1 WPNFG
6 FSGRKDKD
14 GKYQRINGFASCFT
28 CRATYVFQSD
38 GTGSTK
44 HLLRHKCSKVQE
56 PSDGATE
63 GPLEKLLK
71 SKPKAAITLSTTNST
86 KMKDELTKWICKSVR
101 PFNIVSDIGLRDV
114 LQTVLELGR
123 QYQSLDS
130 TNLLVSP
137 TTVSKNAE
145 NNCLCLCPD
154 LWSDKFR
161 KVNYLDLTTV
171 FADKDYELMLIDL
184 SCSEYQEPDK
194 TGDSVLQTIRRQGSN
209 ILKALKGQPL
219 ILCFAHRINNVLKRC
234 FYETAQR
241 RRNIL
246 ASITPTK
253 QAKRST
259 VSVESTSDESSS
271 EDEVKT
277 SSPLKYVECNTSLSD
292 LPTKASELL
301 DIITTS
307 KQLVKYVKQ
316 VRSVLSRS
324 TNTKPS
330 IKLHKINSDGLKDLI
345 RPLSVFKDVSTLVQ
359 TGTRPSLHMAYIGG
373 NKLEYHLNGSDAD
386 ENGDSVPMD
395 NRHEGTSF
403 FRKLLLQLLRIMFV
417 FDEKHLAATI
427 LHPSY
432 RKLTFA
438 TAYSKSI
445 VHSYIRSEIAQIL
458 GLNSEQDKASSEPAR
473 KKLKSMEDQ
482 FQDPDDSSGIDV
494 PDIFGSTTLKNDEL
508 DRYLNMPIDD
518 VHKIS
523 NPLPFWELNEKNFPC
538 LSLIAP
544 RPLCIPVTSASVK
557 RSFSAAGLVIT
568 ERQSSLDPQ
577 TINDILFCAVV
588 Y

>member
-1 WPNFG
+1 MADGNVSPVISIVDSPSPVQIKQNYTT
-6 FSGRKDKD
+6 SYIETMLNRIDKE
-14 GKYQRINGFASCFT
+14 KQ
-28 CRATYVFQSD
+28 ATYVFQSD

-101 PFNIVSDIGLRDV
+101 PFNIVSDTGLRDV
-114 LQTVLELGR
+114 LQTVGTR
-123 QYQSLDS
+123 
-130 TNLLVSP
+130 
-137 TTVSKNAE
+137 
-145 NNCLCLCPD
+145 
-154 LWSDKFR
+154 
-161 KVNYLDLTTV
+161 
-171 FADKDYELMLIDL
+171 
-184 SCSEYQEPDK
+184 
-194 TGDSVLQTIRRQGSN
+194 GSN

-395 NRHEGTSF
+395 NRHEG
-403 FRKLLLQLLRIMFV
+403 
-417 FDEKHLAATI
+417 D
-427 LHPSY
+427 
-432 RKLTFA
+432 
-438 TAYSKSI
+438 
-445 VHSYIRSEIAQIL
+445 
-458 GLNSEQDKASSEPAR
+458 
-473 KKLKSMEDQ
+473 
-482 FQDPDDSSGIDV
+482 
-494 PDIFGSTTLKNDEL
+494 
-508 DRYLNMPIDD
+508 
-518 VHKIS
+518 
-523 NPLPFWELNEKNFPC
+523 
-538 LSLIAP
+538 
-544 RPLCIPVTSASVK
+544 
-557 RSFSAAGLVIT
+557 
-568 ERQSSLDPQ
+568 
-577 TINDILFCAVV
+577 
-588 Y
+588 

>member
-137 TTVSKNAE
+137 TTAE

-194 TGDSVLQTIRRQGSN
+194 TGDSVLQTIRRQ
-209 ILKALKGQPL
+209 LDL
-219 ILCFAHRINNVLKRC
+219 F
-234 FYETAQR
+234 E
-241 RRNIL
+241 L
-246 ASITPTK
+246 AP
-253 QAKRST
+253 
-259 VSVESTSDESSS
+259 
-271 EDEVKT
+271 
-277 SSPLKYVECNTSLSD
+277 
-292 LPTKASELL
+292 
-301 DIITTS
+301 
-307 KQLVKYVKQ
+307 
-316 VRSVLSRS
+316 
-324 TNTKPS
+324 
-330 IKLHKINSDGLKDLI
+330 
-345 RPLSVFKDVSTLVQ
+345 
-359 TGTRPSLHMAYIGG
+359 
-373 NKLEYHLNGSDAD
+373 
-386 ENGDSVPMD
+386 
-395 NRHEGTSF
+395 
-403 FRKLLLQLLRIMFV
+403 
-417 FDEKHLAATI
+417 
-427 LHPSY
+427 
-432 RKLTFA
+432 
-438 TAYSKSI
+438 
-445 VHSYIRSEIAQIL
+445 
-458 GLNSEQDKASSEPAR
+458 
-473 KKLKSMEDQ
+473 
-482 FQDPDDSSGIDV
+482 
-494 PDIFGSTTLKNDEL
+494 
-508 DRYLNMPIDD
+508 
-518 VHKIS
+518 
-523 NPLPFWELNEKNFPC
+523 
-538 LSLIAP
+538 
-544 RPLCIPVTSASVK
+544 
-557 RSFSAAGLVIT
+557 
-568 ERQSSLDPQ
+568 
-577 TINDILFCAVV
+577 
-588 Y
+588 